1 MKKKIISLL
10 IFIICALLCYSD
22 LGLEA
27 NNNSISSDDGAL
39 EKEFVLGAKYG
50 SPPPDGHIPIS
61 MVTKANI
68 PGSVATMAGIGTSVS
83 TITAVTSPSVTTTS
97 TADSHSTN
105 GTIAPLVKTEPPE
118 QPDLT
123 TLTDFPGFGFKFGLP
138 DLMMQQILPVSLT
151 SSSGTSG
158 SDTHPATT
166 SLAAMLANHSSVVGS
181 TLGLPVSS
189 EQGVITPSPLAA
201 GSAAA
206 SLAMLNAAATA
217 AMSAIPSSLSQ
228 PTIPVSGS
236 SKTCRGN
243 SPLPTVSDI
252 LSTVPTSATVDS
264 TS

>member
-1 MKKKIISLL
+1 MNMMETSLL
-10 IFIICALLCYSD
+10 IIFIICVFLCYSD
-22 LGLEA
+22 LGLET
-27 NNNSISSDDGAL
+27 NNNSIPSDDGAL

-68 PGSVATMAGIGTSVS
+68 PGSVATLAGIGASVS

-97 TADSHSTN
+97 TASHSTN

-118 QPDLT
+118 QSDLT

-151 SSSGTSG
+151 SSSSATGTDS
-158 SDTHPATT
+158 HPATT

-228 PTIPVSGS
+228 QTIPVSGS
-236 SKTCRGN
+236 NKTCRGN